1 MDRDDAKRTGV
12 GRGMSRNP
20 DFAEKLVR
28 SANWEERVTA
38 ALLNAAPSGDSYP
51 IDHTLQVT
59 SYGGSGTTALI
70 RYFTAAELDL
80 PKSPDHF
87 PFKHTSGPPKA
98 DEVPA
103 GFRVV
108 YVYADPRDAVV
119 SLFRRGLQVG
129 AYRIFHLVDAPPEI
143 EARLQTL
150 DEYLATGIDDFA
162 LQQHVDNWLQH
173 PSGYPVMFLRFDDLP
188 GCWPA
193 VRDFVGLPESYP
205 CLEIR
210 PRRSPLSKLDE
221 TTQARLTAMYQGV
234 LDRLSALPSA
244 YVVD

>member
-1 MDRDDAKRTGV
+1 MDRDAKRTGV

-20 DFAEKLVR
+20 DFAEKLVQ
-28 SANWEERVTA
+28 SPGWEARVAA
-38 ALLNAAPSGDSYP
+38 ALVSALPEDWSYKFE
-51 IDHTLQVT
+51 HTLQVT

-70 RYFTAAELDL
+70 RYFTEAELDL
-80 PKSPDHF
+80 PKTPDHF
-87 PFKHTSGPPKA
+87 PYKHTSGPPAA
-98 DEVPA
+98 DQVPA

-129 AYRIFHLVDAPPEI
+129 AYRIFHMVDAPPEI

-150 DEYLATGIDDFA
+150 DAYVAAGVDDFA
-162 LQQHVDNWLQH
+162 LEQHVDNWLHH
-173 PSGYPVMFLRFDDLP
+173 PPGYPVMFLRFDDLP

-210 PRRSPLSKLDE
+210 PRRSPLSALDE
-221 TTQARLTAMYQGV
+221 TTRAGLTAMYQGV
-234 LDRLSALPSA
+234 LDRLASLPPA
-244 YVVD
+244 HIID